1 MVQID
6 IPVAFGTGSLFAAA
20 VEQGLR
26 SERANYFYQRALAAN
41 LLFQLFL
48 VVWLPVYLLIAH
60 FGFQTSHMWW
70 TGDSITEY
78 PALLPAF
85 VTLYF
90 VANVAG
96 FHLGTHLV
104 KRGRT
109 RAVWMLFAGGFAFF
123 GAWMAVQ
130 PYRTL
135 TLGTYRDW
143 QAGTAP
149 WIWTDTSFVALLFGA
164 MVTFFIALAWVYRGL
179 QSEARSASPGGSAS
193 RQSPVASRH

>member
-26 SERANYFYQRALAAN
+26 SDRARYFYQRGLAAN

-48 VVWLPVYLLIAH
+48 VVWLPIYLLIAH

-70 TGDSITEY
+70 KGDSITEH

-85 VTLYF
+85 LTLYF
-90 VANVAG
+90 AANVAG
-96 FHLGTHLV
+96 FHTGAHLV
-104 KRGRT
+104 RRGRT
-109 RAVWMLFAGGFAFF
+109 GAAWMLFVGGFVFF

-135 TLGTYRDW
+135 SLGTYDDW
-143 QAGTAP
+143 RAGTAP
-149 WIWTDTSFVALLFGA
+149 WIWTDGGFVALLTGA
-164 MVTFFIALAWVYRGL
+164 MVVFFVALAWVYRAL
-179 QSEARSASPGGSAS
+179 QREAEGEKGKLRSPRSGDRS
-193 RQSPVASRH
+193 